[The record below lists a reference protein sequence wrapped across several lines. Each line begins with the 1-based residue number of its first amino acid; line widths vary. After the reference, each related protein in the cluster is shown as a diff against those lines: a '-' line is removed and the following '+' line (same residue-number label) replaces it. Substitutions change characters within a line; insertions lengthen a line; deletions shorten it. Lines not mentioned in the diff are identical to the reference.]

1 MIQFA
6 LLLEKDTRFN
16 EIIELYGHTEPVIRK
31 PGLETLCKIIL
42 EQQVSLQSAKAAFD
56 KLVSCVID
64 FTPEKL
70 AICAEED
77 FKSCG
82 VSRQKAKYIKG
93 LAEAVISGT
102 LDFDELHGKNHDEVR
117 GELLRLKGIGNW
129 TVDIYLMFSLQ
140 SPDILPLGD
149 IAIISAIKDI
159 WGFTALEEI
168 ALHSKN
174 WSPYRSSA
182 AFLLWHYYLAKR
194 GRKFPS

>member
-1 MIQFA
+1 MVQFST
-6 LLLEKDTRFN
+6 LLEKDKRFN
-16 EIIELYGHTEPVIRK
+16 EIIKLYGHTEPVIRE
-31 PGLETLCKIIL
+31 PGFETLCKIIL

-56 KLVSCVID
+56 KLALCVID
-64 FTPEKL
+64 FTPDRL
-70 AICAEED
+70 AICTEED

-93 LAEAVISGT
+93 LAEAVVTGA
-102 LDFDELHGKNHDEVR
+102 LDFDELHSKSHDEVR
-117 GELLRLKGIGNW
+117 NELLRLKGVGNW

-159 WGFTALEEI
+159 WGFTTHEEI

-194 GRKFPS
+194 GRKFPY